1 MLQLYCKINNKG
13 VFKMI
18 FGRGIDSLKRRK
30 NKVYVYFAN
39 PDCPQKICEVYS
51 SAEEAEK
58 RKKEL
63 KKFGV
68 YI

>member
-1 MLQLYCKINNKG
+1 
-13 VFKMI
+13 MI
-18 FGRGIDSLKRRK
+18 FGKSINSLKRRK
-30 NKVYVYFAN
+30 NKIYIYFAN
-39 PDCPQKICEVYS
+39 PLDCQPSRICEIHS